1 MTAIDEIKS
10 RLDIVELV
18 SQSVQLRKTGKN
30 YIGFCPFHANT
41 RTPAFVV
48 FPDSGTWRCF
58 GQCNEGGDIFK
69 FVMKKE
75 GWDFPEALRAL
86 AEKAGV
92 TLKVPTPQEQA
103 AAEEYDALRLLLEE
117 AVTFYR
123 YQLVNTSAGK
133 PVLDYLRQ
141 KRGLKDD
148 TIEAFGLGYAPL
160 SWDATLNYFKN
171 KGHSEQELIDSGLV
185 TVREQGDQ
193 HLATSDQP
201 ADQSPVANGK
211 PTEGGRPHRQI
222 YDRFRHRIL
231 IPIRDE
237 RGRMAGF
244 GARIVNPEDVPKFLN
259 SPQTPIFDKGRL
271 LYGLDRARKAIRLTE
286 QAVIVEGY
294 LDVIALH
301 QAGFT
306 NTISPM
312 GTALTDHQLYL
323 LKRFTKN
330 IVLALDPDA
339 AGDKATL
346 RGLQLARQTMDH
358 ESEPVF
364 DARGLLGFEARL
376 QADIRV
382 TTLPPGMDPD
392 DVVNRDPAEWQRIL
406 GNAKPIVQH
415 VMEMLA
421 AGRNLDDPKV
431 KNEIAAQVLPLI
443 EDVPNPVERD
453 TYRQRLARLL
463 RVDERALMGTFPP
476 SRRSRRSAPRSTV
489 SPQKVGVRSAPG
501 LQPSPSLGE
510 AGLSTSVAASTT
522 SPVESHCIGIFLR
535 RPDLIY
541 RVDRAMQERGLT
553 RLANEDFQLAEYQ
566 AIFTLIQ
573 ESIEQEDV
581 EPLNYVLNRLS
592 LPMMDV
598 ADALLHRTEKL
609 DPNEDKVLEDLV
621 RALLELRRRHLR
633 QGIEHLRFLME
644 ESQQQG
650 DRMATEYQQSMLQY
664 TVTLNR
670 LYQAIG
676 QYTERSA
683 IQ

>member
-1 MTAIDEIKS
+1 LQRRCA
-10 RLDIVELV
+10 
-18 SQSVQLRKTGKN
+18 SQE
-30 YIGFCPFHANT
+30 H
-41 RTPAFVV
+41 
-48 FPDSGTWRCF
+48 
-58 GQCNEGGDIFK
+58 
-69 FVMKKE
+69 
-75 GWDFPEALRAL
+75 
-86 AEKAGV
+86 
-92 TLKVPTPQEQA
+92 
-103 AAEEYDALRLLLEE
+103 AAEEEHDALRVLLEE

-123 YQLVNTSAGK
+123 HQLLNTPAGK
-133 PVLDYLRQ
+133 PVLAYLHE

-148 TIEAFGLGYAPL
+148 TIEAFGLGYAPQ
-160 SWDATLNYFKN
+160 SWDATLNYFKS
-171 KGHSEQELIDSGLV
+171 KGHTEQELIECGLV
-185 TVREQGDQ
+185 TVREGDRGKGVRD
-193 HLATSDQP
+193 TSSESEI
-201 ADQSPVANGK
+201 ASPIS
-211 PTEGGRPHRQI
+211 PDRI

-244 GARIVNPEDVPKFLN
+244 GARIINPEDVPKFLN
-259 SPQTPIFDKGRL
+259 SPQTPVFDKGRL

-301 QAGFT
+301 QAGFA
-306 NTISPM
+306 NAVSPM

-323 LKRFTKN
+323 LKRYTRS

-346 RGLQLARQTMDH
+346 RGLQIARQTMDR
-358 ESEPVF
+358 ESEPAF
-364 DARGLLGFEARL
+364 DARGLLNFEARL

-392 DVVNRDPAEWQRIL
+392 DVVNNDPQDWQRIL
-406 GNAKPIVQH
+406 DNAKPIVEH
-415 VMEMLA
+415 VMETLA
-421 AGRNLDDPKV
+421 AGRDIDDPKV

-443 EDVPNPVERD
+443 EDVANPIERD

-463 RVDERALMGTFPP
+463 RVDERALLGTLPP
-476 SRRSRRSAPRSTV
+476 SRLRARRPALRPS
-489 SPQKVGVRSAPG
+489 PG
-501 LQPSPSLGE
+501 LPATSPAEGLDLSARV
-510 AGLSTSVAASTT
+510 AGSTT
-522 SPVESHCIGIFLR
+522 SPIESHCIGIFLR

-553 RLANEDFQLAEYQ
+553 RLSGEDFQLAEHQ
-566 AIFTLIQ
+566 AIFTLVL

-592 LPMMDV
+592 LAMMDV
-598 ADALLHRTEKL
+598 ADELLHRTENM

-621 RALLELRRRHLR
+621 RAMLELRRRHLR

-644 ESQQQG
+644 DAQEKG
-650 DRMATEYQQSMLQY
+650 EGLTIEYQESMLQY
-664 TVTLNR
+664 TITLNR
-670 LYQAIG
+670 LNQAIG

-683 IQ
+683 NVSQ